1 MIARLRPRSH
11 AAYAE
16 PAQGVH
22 SSMYVGFGGQGL
34 TAGVGGGRLH
44 VDTAL
49 TSITICMPRLAL
61 ADHTLVYGRLLKAM
75 PEMPQHHDC
84 NCFYF

>member
-1 MIARLRPRSH
+1 MIARLRLRSH

-34 TAGVGGGRLH
+34 MAGVGE
-44 VDTAL
+44 
-49 TSITICMPRLAL
+49 
-61 ADHTLVYGRLLKAM
+61 GRLLKAACRHSTY
-75 PEMPQHHDC
+75 EHYDLHATSSSGQSHTRLRSTA
-84 NCFYF
+84 